1 MARRSVR
8 EINRAKFSRRMSLP
22 LTSGWRRGHA
32 HHPLDRP
39 SVLMRLVARL
49 MPRPAGRD
57 WLGEASSILYEAP
70 AGARR
75 AIARSYLAAAPQV
88 VAAAWAR
95 TLTGHRYDPPARM
108 RASLATV
115 GAAWTVLAG
124 LAAVFASFTQT
135 QPWVQQDLTGPR
147 HLVIQWSYWVFDAA
161 VGASVLAVAAGGL
174 PLWLVMLRQA
184 RRQRR
189 RREIAWLLA
198 PVVVPVVYLGVASVI
213 LGLVRRPGAGPM
225 QSSFMHAAP
234 SFTGLANNNIGPWWL
249 MVLGFVAGLMAAAGP
264 GLALHSLRPRGP
276 GVALAARAAG
286 LAVAAMGLAGAAS
299 IVAAAGLHAWGVA
312 AYRQGWPFAVYLLL
326 LLAVIAVAGAS
337 AIRGIR
343 AARAPAAA
351 A

>member
-8 EINRAKFSRRMSLP
+8 EVNGANFSRRMSLP

-32 HHPLDRP
+32 QHPLDRP
-39 SVLMRLVARL
+39 GVLMRLVARL
-49 MPRPAGRD
+49 LPRAAGRD

-75 AIARSYLAAAPQV
+75 AIARSYLTAAPQV
-88 VAAAWAR
+88 IATAWAR
-95 TLTGHRYDPPARM
+95 TLTGHRHDPPGRM

-115 GAAWTVLAG
+115 AAAWTVLAG

-135 QPWVQQDLTGPR
+135 QPSLQQDLTGPR
-147 HLVIQWSYWVFDAA
+147 HLVIQWSYLVFDAA
-161 VGASVLAVAAGGL
+161 AGASMLAVAAGGL

-198 PVVVPVVYLGVASVI
+198 PVVVPVVFLAVASVI
-213 LGLVRRPGAGPM
+213 LGPVRRPGAGP
-225 QSSFMHAAP
+225 SRPPFVPAAP

-249 MVLGFVAGLMAAAGP
+249 MVLGFAAGLMAAAGP

-312 AYRQGWPFAVYLLL
+312 PYRQGGPFAVYLLL

-337 AIRGIR
+337 ARRGIR